1 VARLVCTVLLYWDRS
16 TSMPSDA
23 PATTALGTRVVNAV
37 LWRSGSQIVAQMVVW
52 SATFVVIRLLN
63 PGDYGLFAMSQVVL
77 ILLSLLNGSG
87 FADAL
92 VRAERVGERD
102 VAQVFGILVLLNG
115 GIALAQVLLAPLIA
129 DYYDEPIIA
138 QLLRVQALLYLANPF
153 ILVPAA
159 LLSRAMDFRRQ
170 ARVNL
175 LSALAGALASVACA
189 VAGFAVWTLVAAPLA
204 MAWTRAIGMTLAS
217 PMRVRPSFD
226 LGGAGATIR
235 FGGAMLLSTAL
246 WLVQTQ
252 SDVIIAARSLDVHS
266 LGLYTTS
273 LFLAQIVTSKFVP
286 PLNEVAFTAYAR
298 LQGDRAE
305 AAGAFEKSVRIVML
319 ATMPLF
325 FGLAVT
331 AEPLVATMLGPKWVE
346 IPPIVARLALAM
358 PFVVLQIMFTPATS
372 ALGHPR
378 IQVLSAAAGAVIM
391 PVAFVFGVAEGARG
405 LATAWLVAFP
415 LLTVVTASLA
425 MPIIGVGVGALTR
438 AIAPALFCA
447 LGMALVVAAAN
458 TRLGEMPT
466 PVRLATLIAIGGLV
480 YAGLIMVVARQT
492 VLSIWG
498 LFARRPALP

>member
-1 VARLVCTVLLYWDRS
+1 
-16 TSMPSDA
+16 MPSEA
-23 PATTALGTRVVNAV
+23 PASTALGTRVVNAV

-52 SATFVVIRLLN
+52 SATFVVIRLLD

-92 VRAERVGERD
+92 VRAEYVGRRD
-102 VAQVFGILVLLNG
+102 VAQVFGILLLLNG
-115 GIALAQVLLAPLIA
+115 GIALAQVLLAPVIA
-129 DYYDEPIIA
+129 DYYDQPIVA
-138 QLLRVQALLYLANPF
+138 RLLRVQALLYLANPF

-175 LSALAGALASVACA
+175 LSAFAGAFASVVCA
-189 VAGFAVWTLVAAPLA
+189 ASGFAVWTLVAAPLA

-226 LGGAGATIR
+226 LHGAGATVR

-266 LGLYTTS
+266 LGLYTTA
-273 LFLAQIVTSKFVP
+273 LFLAQIVSSKFVP

-298 LQGDRAE
+298 LQGDRAD
-305 AAGAFEKSVRIVML
+305 AAAAFAKSVRIVML

-325 FGLAVT
+325 FGLAVA

-372 ALGHPR
+372 ALGQPK
-378 IQVLSAAAGAVIM
+378 IQVLSAAAGAIIM
-391 PVAFVFGVAEGARG
+391 PAAFFFGVAGGALG
-405 LATAWLVAFP
+405 LSTAWLVAFP

-425 MPIIGVGVGALTR
+425 MPVIGIGAATLAR
-438 AIAPALFCA
+438 AIAPALLCA
-447 LGMALVVAAAN
+447 LGMSLVV
-458 TRLGEMPT
+458 LGVDGWLGDVAT
-466 PVRLATLIAIGGLV
+466 PLRLAMLIGTGGLV
-480 YAGLIMVVARQT
+480 YAALIMTAARST
-492 VLSIWG
+492 VLEIWN
-498 LFARRPALP
+498 LFARRRLAAA

>member
-1 VARLVCTVLLYWDRS
+1 
-16 TSMPSDA
+16 MPSEA

-52 SATFVVIRLLN
+52 SATFVVIRLLD

-77 ILLSLLNGSG
+77 ILLSLFNGSG

-92 VRAERVGERD
+92 VRAEHVGKRD

-115 GIALAQVLLAPLIA
+115 GIALAQVLLAPVIA
-129 DYYDEPIIA
+129 DYYDQPVVA
-138 QLLRVQALLYLANPF
+138 RLLTAQALLYLANPF

-175 LSALAGALASVACA
+175 LSALAGAVASVVCA
-189 VAGFAVWTLVAAPLA
+189 TSGFAVWTLVAAPLA

-226 LGGAGATIR
+226 LGGAGATMR

-266 LGLYTTS
+266 LGLYTTA
-273 LFLAQIVTSKFVP
+273 LFLSQIVSSKFVP

-298 LQGDRAE
+298 LQGDRTE
-305 AAGAFEKSVRIVML
+305 AAAAFAKSVRIVML

-331 AEPLVATMLGPKWVE
+331 AEPLVATMLGSKWVE
-346 IPPIVARLALAM
+346 IPPIVTRLALAM
-358 PFVVLQIMFTPATS
+358 PLVVLQIMFTPATS
-372 ALGHPR
+372 ALGQPR
-378 IQVLSAAAGAVIM
+378 IQVLSAAAGAIIM
-391 PVAFVFGVAEGARG
+391 PAGFFFGIADGALG

-425 MPIIGVGVGALTR
+425 LPVIGIGVDTLAR

-447 LGMALVVAAAN
+447 LGMSLVV
-458 TRLGEMPT
+458 LGVDGWLGGLAT
-466 PVRLATLIAIGGLV
+466 PLRLATLISIGGLV
-480 YAGLIMVVARQT
+480 YAGLIMTIARST
-492 VLSIWG
+492 VLEICS
-498 LFARRPALP
+498 LFARRRSLAA